1 MTSAYVLIVAT
12 LVLGGLI
19 AALGDR
25 LGSKVGKARLR
36 LFNLRPKQTAVV
48 VTVVTGTL
56 ISASTLAILFT
67 LSKSL
72 RQGLFELD
80 DILAKRRLVTEELQK
95 VKKEKENIERHFS
108 STLSQQTIVQNQLN
122 VTKDKYQKA
131 NNQLS
136 KLSKQSSTLNSEINN
151 LTNERAELLE
161 QKTGLDGQITKL
173 QSQIDNKDLALQDK
187 EKILK
192 NQESQ
197 FKQIQQQKIKLQ
209 LDVDKKDQAISNL
222 DREIL
227 QKNQDLQTKERRTKA
242 LEGEQTFLEREVQA
256 LEQYYQNYQDLRE
269 KNIAILRGQ
278 VLAMGA
284 LKIVDSKAVNN
295 AINQLLNQANK
306 NAISSVKSQASDS
319 NERLVQITND
329 QVDQLAKQIGDGQEH
344 VIRILSG
351 GNYVQGEKEVRVFAD
366 VAPNKKIFNR
376 DQVIASVSLEKNSI
390 SDDNFQKQ
398 VDSLLVA
405 AQFKARKEGI
415 VGKIQIEDG
424 KIKTLI
430 DFISS
435 LSSLDPSPDQI
446 KVIATE
452 NAYTIGPLK
461 LRLEASSRGKIILST
476 E

>member
-95 VKKEKENIERHFS
+95 VKKEKENIERHLS
-108 STLSQQTIVQNQLN
+108 STLSQQTTVQNQLN
-122 VTKDKYQKA
+122 ITKDKYQKA

-269 KNIAILRGQ
+269 KNIAILRGE

-329 QVDQLAKQIGDGQEH
+329 QVEQLAKQIGDGQEH

-424 KIKTLI
+424 KVKTLT

-452 NAYTIGPLK
+452 NTYTIGPLK

>member
-36 LFNLRPKQTAVV
+36 LFKLRPKQTAVV

-95 VKKEKENIERHFS
+95 VKKEKENIERHLS
-108 STLSQQTIVQNQLN
+108 STLSQQTTVQNQLN
-122 VTKDKYQKA
+122 ITKDKYQKA

-242 LEGEQTFLEREVQA
+242 LEGEQTFLEREVQT

-306 NAISSVKSQASDS
+306 NAIGSVKSQASDS

-376 DQVIASVSLEKNSI
+376 EEVIASVSLEKNSI
-390 SDDNFQKQ
+390 SDENFQKQ

-424 KIKTLI
+424 KVKTLI

-452 NAYTIGPLK
+452 NTYTIGPLK

>member
-95 VKKEKENIERHFS
+95 VKKEKENIERHLS
-108 STLSQQTIVQNQLN
+108 STLSQQTTVQNQLN
-122 VTKDKYQKA
+122 ITKDKYQKA

-136 KLSKQSSTLNSEINN
+136 KLSKQSSTLNSEINH

-269 KNIAILRGQ
+269 KNIAILRGE

>member
-95 VKKEKENIERHFS
+95 VKKEKENIERHLS
-108 STLSQQTIVQNQLN
+108 STLSQQTTVQNQLN
-122 VTKDKYQKA
+122 ITKDKYQKA

-269 KNIAILRGQ
+269 KNIAILRGE

-424 KIKTLI
+424 KVKTLT

-452 NAYTIGPLK
+452 NTYTIGPLK

>member
-95 VKKEKENIERHFS
+95 VKKEKENIERHLS

-122 VTKDKYQKA
+122 ITKDKYQKA

-269 KNIAILRGQ
+269 KNIAILRGE

-424 KIKTLI
+424 KVKTLT

-452 NAYTIGPLK
+452 NTYTIGPLK

>member
-95 VKKEKENIERHFS
+95 VKKEKENIERHLS
-108 STLSQQTIVQNQLN
+108 STLSQQTTVQNQLN
-122 VTKDKYQKA
+122 ITKDKYQKA

-269 KNIAILRGQ
+269 KNIAILRGE

-329 QVDQLAKQIGDGQEH
+329 QVEQLAKQIGDGQEH

-376 DQVIASVSLEKNSI
+376 DEVIASVSLEKNSI

-424 KIKTLI
+424 KVKTLT

-452 NAYTIGPLK
+452 NTYTIGPLK

>member
-36 LFNLRPKQTAVV
+36 LFKLRPKQTAVV

>member
-1 MTSAYVLIVAT
+1 
-12 LVLGGLI
+12 
-19 AALGDR
+19 
-25 LGSKVGKARLR
+25 
-36 LFNLRPKQTAVV
+36 
-48 VTVVTGTL
+48 
-56 ISASTLAILFT
+56 
-67 LSKSL
+67 
-72 RQGLFELD
+72 
-80 DILAKRRLVTEELQK
+80 
-95 VKKEKENIERHFS
+95 
-108 STLSQQTIVQNQLN
+108 
-122 VTKDKYQKA
+122 
-131 NNQLS
+131 
-136 KLSKQSSTLNSEINN
+136 
-151 LTNERAELLE
+151 
-161 QKTGLDGQITKL
+161 
-173 QSQIDNKDLALQDK
+173 
-187 EKILK
+187 
-192 NQESQ
+192 
-197 FKQIQQQKIKLQ
+197 
-209 LDVDKKDQAISNL
+209 
-222 DREIL
+222 
-227 QKNQDLQTKERRTKA
+227 
-242 LEGEQTFLEREVQA
+242 
-256 LEQYYQNYQDLRE
+256 
-269 KNIAILRGQ
+269 
-278 VLAMGA
+278 
-284 LKIVDSKAVNN
+284 
-295 AINQLLNQANK
+295 LNQANK

>member
-36 LFNLRPKQTAVV
+36 LFKLRPKQTAVV

-95 VKKEKENIERHFS
+95 VKKEKENIERHLS
-108 STLSQQTIVQNQLN
+108 STLSQQTTVQNQLN
-122 VTKDKYQKA
+122 ITKDKYQKA

-242 LEGEQTFLEREVQA
+242 LEGEQTFLEREVQT

-376 DQVIASVSLEKNSI
+376 EEVIASVSLEKNSI
-390 SDDNFQKQ
+390 SDENFQKQ

-424 KIKTLI
+424 KVKTLI

-452 NAYTIGPLK
+452 NTYTIGPLK

>member
-36 LFNLRPKQTAVV
+36 LFKLRPKQTAVV

-295 AINQLLNQANK
+295 AIIQLLNQANK

>member
-36 LFNLRPKQTAVV
+36 LFKLRPKQTAVV

-95 VKKEKENIERHFS
+95 VKKEKENIERHLS
-108 STLSQQTIVQNQLN
+108 STLSQQTTVQNQLN
-122 VTKDKYQKA
+122 ITKDKYQKA

-242 LEGEQTFLEREVQA
+242 LEGEQTFLEREVQT

-306 NAISSVKSQASDS
+306 NAIGSVKSQASES

-376 DQVIASVSLEKNSI
+376 EEVIASVSLEKNSI
-390 SDDNFQKQ
+390 SDENFQKQ

-424 KIKTLI
+424 KVKTLI

-452 NAYTIGPLK
+452 NTYTIGPLK